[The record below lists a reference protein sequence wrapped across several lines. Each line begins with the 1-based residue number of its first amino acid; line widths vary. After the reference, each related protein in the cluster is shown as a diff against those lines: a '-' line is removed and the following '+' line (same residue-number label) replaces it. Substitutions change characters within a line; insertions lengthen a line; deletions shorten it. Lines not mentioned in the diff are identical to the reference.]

1 MWLCQIAK
9 HEYYAWTKKQK
20 RYANKL
26 DENHA
31 DQGEDLLNGIINQE
45 NGQIIRKILHDLQ
58 EPYKEV
64 FMLRVMGEVSYRD
77 IGQLFSKSESWARVT
92 YYRAKKTMNNT
103 NLLKTG
109 FVNERFRYYEKLV
122 AELTMMSDMFMRN
135 VLNILE
141 CAEYV
146 LRVITENDDLE
157 LTEVV
162 VQKDYKN
169 LQGRSAVLDC
179 VAVNGRKEIY
189 DIEVQQEKA
198 GAGPKRLRYHSSI
211 IDAHSLFAGE
221 DFEKLPESK
230 VIFIVDE
237 EVENEVA
244 PILHIKR
251 TVRETGR
258 DYYNDKSEIIYIN
271 ARMKENTDL
280 GRLMHDFH
288 CTKAEDM
295 YSKVLAERVRVLK
308 ETQEGVEI
316 MCKEMDKIYKAG
328 ELIGEERG
336 KEKGKYETAMKLLEL
351 GAREDMIAEAVGHSV
366 EEIKRWKNDMKRQ

>member
-1 MWLCQIAK
+1 
-9 HEYYAWTKKQK
+9 
-20 RYANKL
+20 
-26 DENHA
+26 
-31 DQGEDLLNGIINQE
+31 
-45 NGQIIRKILHDLQ
+45 
-58 EPYKEV
+58 
-64 FMLRVMGEVSYRD
+64 
-77 IGQLFSKSESWARVT
+77 
-92 YYRAKKTMNNT
+92 MNNT

-141 CAEYV
+141 CAEYI

-179 VAVNGRKEIY
+179 VAVTGRKEM
-189 DIEVQQEKA
+189 
-198 GAGPKRLRYHSSI
+198 
-211 IDAHSLFAGE
+211 
-221 DFEKLPESK
+221 
-230 VIFIVDE
+230 

-258 DYYNDKSEIIYIN
+258 DYNDKSEIIYIN

-295 YSKVLAERVRVLK
+295 YSKVLAERIRVLK

>member
-1 MWLCQIAK
+1 
-9 HEYYAWTKKQK
+9 
-20 RYANKL
+20 
-26 DENHA
+26 
-31 DQGEDLLNGIINQE
+31 
-45 NGQIIRKILHDLQ
+45 
-58 EPYKEV
+58 
-64 FMLRVMGEVSYRD
+64 
-77 IGQLFSKSESWARVT
+77 
-92 YYRAKKTMNNT
+92 MNNT

-141 CAEYV
+141 CAEYI

-179 VAVNGRKEIY
+179 VAVTGRKEM
-189 DIEVQQEKA
+189 
-198 GAGPKRLRYHSSI
+198 
-211 IDAHSLFAGE
+211 
-221 DFEKLPESK
+221 
-230 VIFIVDE
+230 

-251 TVRETGR
+251 TVRETGG
-258 DYYNDKSEIIYIN
+258 DYNDKSEIIYIN
-271 ARMKENTDL
+271 ARMKEDTEL

-295 YSKVLAERVRVLK
+295 YSKVLAERIRVLK

>member
-1 MWLCQIAK
+1 
-9 HEYYAWTKKQK
+9 
-20 RYANKL
+20 
-26 DENHA
+26 
-31 DQGEDLLNGIINQE
+31 
-45 NGQIIRKILHDLQ
+45 
-58 EPYKEV
+58 
-64 FMLRVMGEVSYRD
+64 
-77 IGQLFSKSESWARVT
+77 
-92 YYRAKKTMNNT
+92 MNNT

-179 VAVNGRKEIY
+179 VAVNGRKEM
-189 DIEVQQEKA
+189 
-198 GAGPKRLRYHSSI
+198 
-211 IDAHSLFAGE
+211 
-221 DFEKLPESK
+221 
-230 VIFIVDE
+230 

-258 DYYNDKSEIIYIN
+258 DYNDKSEIIYIN
-271 ARMKENTDL
+271 ARMKGNTDL

-366 EEIKRWKNDMKRQ
+366 EEIKRWKNDMKH

>member
-1 MWLCQIAK
+1 
-9 HEYYAWTKKQK
+9 
-20 RYANKL
+20 
-26 DENHA
+26 
-31 DQGEDLLNGIINQE
+31 
-45 NGQIIRKILHDLQ
+45 
-58 EPYKEV
+58 
-64 FMLRVMGEVSYRD
+64 
-77 IGQLFSKSESWARVT
+77 
-92 YYRAKKTMNNT
+92 MNNT

-251 TVRETGR
+251 TVRETGG
-258 DYYNDKSEIIYIN
+258 DYNDKSEIIYIN

-336 KEKGKYETAMKLLEL
+336 KEKGKYETVMKLLEL

>member
-1 MWLCQIAK
+1 
-9 HEYYAWTKKQK
+9 
-20 RYANKL
+20 
-26 DENHA
+26 
-31 DQGEDLLNGIINQE
+31 
-45 NGQIIRKILHDLQ
+45 
-58 EPYKEV
+58 
-64 FMLRVMGEVSYRD
+64 
-77 IGQLFSKSESWARVT
+77 
-92 YYRAKKTMNNT
+92 MNNT

-141 CAEYV
+141 CAEYI

-179 VAVNGRKEIY
+179 VAVTGRKEM
-189 DIEVQQEKA
+189 
-198 GAGPKRLRYHSSI
+198 
-211 IDAHSLFAGE
+211 
-221 DFEKLPESK
+221 
-230 VIFIVDE
+230 

-258 DYYNDKSEIIYIN
+258 DYNDKSEIIYIN

-288 CTKAEDM
+288 CTKPEDM

-366 EEIKRWKNDMKRQ
+366 EEIKRWKNDMKH

>member
-1 MWLCQIAK
+1 
-9 HEYYAWTKKQK
+9 
-20 RYANKL
+20 
-26 DENHA
+26 
-31 DQGEDLLNGIINQE
+31 
-45 NGQIIRKILHDLQ
+45 
-58 EPYKEV
+58 
-64 FMLRVMGEVSYRD
+64 
-77 IGQLFSKSESWARVT
+77 
-92 YYRAKKTMNNT
+92 MNNT

-258 DYYNDKSEIIYIN
+258 DYNDKSEIIYIN

-336 KEKGKYETAMKLLEL
+336 KETAMKLLEL

-366 EEIKRWKNDMKRQ
+366 EEIKRWKNEQSKKKIQHTKN

>member
-1 MWLCQIAK
+1 
-9 HEYYAWTKKQK
+9 
-20 RYANKL
+20 
-26 DENHA
+26 
-31 DQGEDLLNGIINQE
+31 
-45 NGQIIRKILHDLQ
+45 
-58 EPYKEV
+58 
-64 FMLRVMGEVSYRD
+64 
-77 IGQLFSKSESWARVT
+77 
-92 YYRAKKTMNNT
+92 MNNT

-122 AELTMMSDMFMRN
+122 AELIMMSDMFMRN

-179 VAVNGRKEIY
+179 VAVNGRKEM
-189 DIEVQQEKA
+189 
-198 GAGPKRLRYHSSI
+198 
-211 IDAHSLFAGE
+211 
-221 DFEKLPESK
+221 
-230 VIFIVDE
+230 

-258 DYYNDKSEIIYIN
+258 DYNDKSEIIYIN

-351 GAREDMIAEAVGHSV
+351 GAREVMIAEAVGHLV
-366 EEIKRWKNDMKRQ
+366 EEIKRWMNDMKH

>member
-1 MWLCQIAK
+1 
-9 HEYYAWTKKQK
+9 
-20 RYANKL
+20 
-26 DENHA
+26 
-31 DQGEDLLNGIINQE
+31 
-45 NGQIIRKILHDLQ
+45 
-58 EPYKEV
+58 
-64 FMLRVMGEVSYRD
+64 
-77 IGQLFSKSESWARVT
+77 
-92 YYRAKKTMNNT
+92 MNNM

-179 VAVNGRKEIY
+179 VAVTGRKEM
-189 DIEVQQEKA
+189 
-198 GAGPKRLRYHSSI
+198 
-211 IDAHSLFAGE
+211 
-221 DFEKLPESK
+221 
-230 VIFIVDE
+230 

-258 DYYNDKSEIIYIN
+258 DYNDKSEIIYIN

-366 EEIKRWKNDMKRQ
+366 EEIKRWKNDMKH

>member
-1 MWLCQIAK
+1 
-9 HEYYAWTKKQK
+9 
-20 RYANKL
+20 
-26 DENHA
+26 
-31 DQGEDLLNGIINQE
+31 
-45 NGQIIRKILHDLQ
+45 
-58 EPYKEV
+58 
-64 FMLRVMGEVSYRD
+64 
-77 IGQLFSKSESWARVT
+77 
-92 YYRAKKTMNNT
+92 MNNT

-141 CAEYV
+141 CAEYI

-179 VAVNGRKEIY
+179 VAVTGRKEM
-189 DIEVQQEKA
+189 
-198 GAGPKRLRYHSSI
+198 
-211 IDAHSLFAGE
+211 
-221 DFEKLPESK
+221 
-230 VIFIVDE
+230 

-258 DYYNDKSEIIYIN
+258 DYNDKSEIIYIN

-308 ETQEGVEI
+308 ETREGVET

>member
-1 MWLCQIAK
+1 
-9 HEYYAWTKKQK
+9 
-20 RYANKL
+20 
-26 DENHA
+26 
-31 DQGEDLLNGIINQE
+31 
-45 NGQIIRKILHDLQ
+45 
-58 EPYKEV
+58 
-64 FMLRVMGEVSYRD
+64 
-77 IGQLFSKSESWARVT
+77 
-92 YYRAKKTMNNT
+92 MNNT

-146 LRVITENDDLE
+146 LRVIIENDDLE

-179 VAVNGRKEIY
+179 VAVTGRKEM
-189 DIEVQQEKA
+189 
-198 GAGPKRLRYHSSI
+198 
-211 IDAHSLFAGE
+211 
-221 DFEKLPESK
+221 
-230 VIFIVDE
+230 

-258 DYYNDKSEIIYIN
+258 DYNDKSEIIYIN

-366 EEIKRWKNDMKRQ
+366 EEIKRWKNDMKH

>member
-1 MWLCQIAK
+1 
-9 HEYYAWTKKQK
+9 
-20 RYANKL
+20 
-26 DENHA
+26 
-31 DQGEDLLNGIINQE
+31 
-45 NGQIIRKILHDLQ
+45 
-58 EPYKEV
+58 
-64 FMLRVMGEVSYRD
+64 
-77 IGQLFSKSESWARVT
+77 
-92 YYRAKKTMNNT
+92 MNNT

-169 LQGRSAVLDC
+169 LQGRSAILDC

-258 DYYNDKSEIIYIN
+258 DYNDKSEIIYIN

-328 ELIGEERG
+328 ELIGEERV

>member
-1 MWLCQIAK
+1 
-9 HEYYAWTKKQK
+9 
-20 RYANKL
+20 
-26 DENHA
+26 
-31 DQGEDLLNGIINQE
+31 
-45 NGQIIRKILHDLQ
+45 
-58 EPYKEV
+58 
-64 FMLRVMGEVSYRD
+64 
-77 IGQLFSKSESWARVT
+77 
-92 YYRAKKTMNNT
+92 MNNT

-141 CAEYV
+141 CAEYI

-179 VAVNGRKEIY
+179 VAVTGRKEM
-189 DIEVQQEKA
+189 
-198 GAGPKRLRYHSSI
+198 
-211 IDAHSLFAGE
+211 
-221 DFEKLPESK
+221 
-230 VIFIVDE
+230 

-258 DYYNDKSEIIYIN
+258 DYNDKSEIIYIN

-288 CTKAEDM
+288 CKKAEDM

-366 EEIKRWKNDMKRQ
+366 EEIKRWKNDMKH

>member
-1 MWLCQIAK
+1 
-9 HEYYAWTKKQK
+9 
-20 RYANKL
+20 
-26 DENHA
+26 
-31 DQGEDLLNGIINQE
+31 
-45 NGQIIRKILHDLQ
+45 
-58 EPYKEV
+58 
-64 FMLRVMGEVSYRD
+64 
-77 IGQLFSKSESWARVT
+77 
-92 YYRAKKTMNNT
+92 MNNT

-179 VAVNGRKEIY
+179 VAVTGRKEM
-189 DIEVQQEKA
+189 
-198 GAGPKRLRYHSSI
+198 
-211 IDAHSLFAGE
+211 
-221 DFEKLPESK
+221 
-230 VIFIVDE
+230 

-258 DYYNDKSEIIYIN
+258 DYNDKSEIIYIN

-366 EEIKRWKNDMKRQ
+366 R

>member
-1 MWLCQIAK
+1 
-9 HEYYAWTKKQK
+9 
-20 RYANKL
+20 
-26 DENHA
+26 
-31 DQGEDLLNGIINQE
+31 
-45 NGQIIRKILHDLQ
+45 
-58 EPYKEV
+58 
-64 FMLRVMGEVSYRD
+64 
-77 IGQLFSKSESWARVT
+77 
-92 YYRAKKTMNNT
+92 MNNT

-141 CAEYV
+141 CAEYI

-179 VAVNGRKEIY
+179 VAVTGRKEM
-189 DIEVQQEKA
+189 
-198 GAGPKRLRYHSSI
+198 
-211 IDAHSLFAGE
+211 
-221 DFEKLPESK
+221 
-230 VIFIVDE
+230 

-258 DYYNDKSEIIYIN
+258 DYNDKSELIYIN

>member
-1 MWLCQIAK
+1 
-9 HEYYAWTKKQK
+9 
-20 RYANKL
+20 
-26 DENHA
+26 
-31 DQGEDLLNGIINQE
+31 
-45 NGQIIRKILHDLQ
+45 
-58 EPYKEV
+58 
-64 FMLRVMGEVSYRD
+64 
-77 IGQLFSKSESWARVT
+77 
-92 YYRAKKTMNNT
+92 MNNT

-258 DYYNDKSEIIYIN
+258 DYNDKSEIIYIN

-328 ELIGEERG
+328 ELIGEE
-336 KEKGKYETAMKLLEL
+336 KKKKKGKYETAMKLLEL

-366 EEIKRWKNDMKRQ
+366 EEIKRWKNDMKH

>member
-1 MWLCQIAK
+1 
-9 HEYYAWTKKQK
+9 
-20 RYANKL
+20 
-26 DENHA
+26 
-31 DQGEDLLNGIINQE
+31 
-45 NGQIIRKILHDLQ
+45 
-58 EPYKEV
+58 
-64 FMLRVMGEVSYRD
+64 
-77 IGQLFSKSESWARVT
+77 
-92 YYRAKKTMNNT
+92 MNNT
-103 NLLKTG
+103 NLLKIG

-141 CAEYV
+141 CAEYI

-179 VAVNGRKEIY
+179 VAVTGRKEM
-189 DIEVQQEKA
+189 
-198 GAGPKRLRYHSSI
+198 
-211 IDAHSLFAGE
+211 
-221 DFEKLPESK
+221 
-230 VIFIVDE
+230 

-258 DYYNDKSEIIYIN
+258 DYNDKSEIIYIN

-366 EEIKRWKNDMKRQ
+366 EEIKRWKNDMKH

>member
-1 MWLCQIAK
+1 
-9 HEYYAWTKKQK
+9 
-20 RYANKL
+20 
-26 DENHA
+26 
-31 DQGEDLLNGIINQE
+31 
-45 NGQIIRKILHDLQ
+45 
-58 EPYKEV
+58 
-64 FMLRVMGEVSYRD
+64 
-77 IGQLFSKSESWARVT
+77 
-92 YYRAKKTMNNT
+92 MNNT

-179 VAVNGRKEIY
+179 VAVNGRKEM
-189 DIEVQQEKA
+189 
-198 GAGPKRLRYHSSI
+198 
-211 IDAHSLFAGE
+211 
-221 DFEKLPESK
+221 
-230 VIFIVDE
+230 

-258 DYYNDKSEIIYIN
+258 DYNDKSEIIYIN
-271 ARMKENTDL
+271 ARMKENTDM

-366 EEIKRWKNDMKRQ
+366 EEIKRWKNDMKH

>member
-1 MWLCQIAK
+1 
-9 HEYYAWTKKQK
+9 
-20 RYANKL
+20 
-26 DENHA
+26 
-31 DQGEDLLNGIINQE
+31 
-45 NGQIIRKILHDLQ
+45 
-58 EPYKEV
+58 
-64 FMLRVMGEVSYRD
+64 
-77 IGQLFSKSESWARVT
+77 
-92 YYRAKKTMNNT
+92 MNNT

-179 VAVNGRKEIY
+179 VAVNGRKEM
-189 DIEVQQEKA
+189 
-198 GAGPKRLRYHSSI
+198 
-211 IDAHSLFAGE
+211 
-221 DFEKLPESK
+221 
-230 VIFIVDE
+230 

-258 DYYNDKSEIIYIN
+258 DYNDKSEIIYIN

-280 GRLMHDFH
+280 CRLMHDFH

>member
-1 MWLCQIAK
+1 M
-9 HEYYAWTKKQK
+9 
-20 RYANKL
+20 
-26 DENHA
+26 
-31 DQGEDLLNGIINQE
+31 
-45 NGQIIRKILHDLQ
+45 
-58 EPYKEV
+58 
-64 FMLRVMGEVSYRD
+64 
-77 IGQLFSKSESWARVT
+77 
-92 YYRAKKTMNNT
+92 
-103 NLLKTG
+103 
-109 FVNERFRYYEKLV
+109 
-122 AELTMMSDMFMRN
+122 
-135 VLNILE
+135 
-141 CAEYV
+141 
-146 LRVITENDDLE
+146 
-157 LTEVV
+157 
-162 VQKDYKN
+162 
-169 LQGRSAVLDC
+169 
-179 VAVNGRKEIY
+179 AVNGRKEIY

-237 EVENEVA
+237 ESDAGVE

-251 TVRETGR
+251 TVRETGG
-258 DYYNDKSEIIYIN
+258 DYNDKSEIIYIN

-366 EEIKRWKNDMKRQ
+366 EEIKRWKNDMKH

>member
-1 MWLCQIAK
+1 
-9 HEYYAWTKKQK
+9 
-20 RYANKL
+20 
-26 DENHA
+26 
-31 DQGEDLLNGIINQE
+31 
-45 NGQIIRKILHDLQ
+45 
-58 EPYKEV
+58 
-64 FMLRVMGEVSYRD
+64 
-77 IGQLFSKSESWARVT
+77 
-92 YYRAKKTMNNT
+92 
-103 NLLKTG
+103 
-109 FVNERFRYYEKLV
+109 
-122 AELTMMSDMFMRN
+122 MMSDMFMRN

-179 VAVNGRKEIY
+179 VAVNGRKEM
-189 DIEVQQEKA
+189 
-198 GAGPKRLRYHSSI
+198 
-211 IDAHSLFAGE
+211 
-221 DFEKLPESK
+221 
-230 VIFIVDE
+230 

-251 TVRETGR
+251 TVRETGG
-258 DYYNDKSEIIYIN
+258 DYNDKSEIIYIN
-271 ARMKENTDL
+271 ARMKEDTEL

-295 YSKVLAERVRVLK
+295 YSEVLAKRVRVLK
-308 ETQEGVEI
+308 ETREGVET
-316 MCKEMDKIYKAG
+316 MCKEMDKIYQV
-328 ELIGEERG
+328 GEECG

>member
-1 MWLCQIAK
+1 
-9 HEYYAWTKKQK
+9 
-20 RYANKL
+20 
-26 DENHA
+26 
-31 DQGEDLLNGIINQE
+31 
-45 NGQIIRKILHDLQ
+45 
-58 EPYKEV
+58 
-64 FMLRVMGEVSYRD
+64 
-77 IGQLFSKSESWARVT
+77 
-92 YYRAKKTMNNT
+92 MNNT

-179 VAVNGRKEIY
+179 VAVTGRKEM
-189 DIEVQQEKA
+189 
-198 GAGPKRLRYHSSI
+198 
-211 IDAHSLFAGE
+211 
-221 DFEKLPESK
+221 
-230 VIFIVDE
+230 

-258 DYYNDKSEIIYIN
+258 DYNDKSEIIYIN

-366 EEIKRWKNDMKRQ
+366 EEIKRWKNDMKH

>member
-1 MWLCQIAK
+1 
-9 HEYYAWTKKQK
+9 
-20 RYANKL
+20 
-26 DENHA
+26 
-31 DQGEDLLNGIINQE
+31 
-45 NGQIIRKILHDLQ
+45 
-58 EPYKEV
+58 
-64 FMLRVMGEVSYRD
+64 
-77 IGQLFSKSESWARVT
+77 
-92 YYRAKKTMNNT
+92 MNNT

-141 CAEYV
+141 CVEYV

-179 VAVNGRKEIY
+179 VAVNGRKEM
-189 DIEVQQEKA
+189 
-198 GAGPKRLRYHSSI
+198 
-211 IDAHSLFAGE
+211 
-221 DFEKLPESK
+221 
-230 VIFIVDE
+230 

-258 DYYNDKSEIIYIN
+258 DYNDKSEIIYIN

-366 EEIKRWKNDMKRQ
+366 EEIKRWKNDMKH

>member
-1 MWLCQIAK
+1 
-9 HEYYAWTKKQK
+9 
-20 RYANKL
+20 
-26 DENHA
+26 
-31 DQGEDLLNGIINQE
+31 
-45 NGQIIRKILHDLQ
+45 
-58 EPYKEV
+58 
-64 FMLRVMGEVSYRD
+64 
-77 IGQLFSKSESWARVT
+77 
-92 YYRAKKTMNNT
+92 MNNT

-179 VAVNGRKEIY
+179 VAVTGRKEM
-189 DIEVQQEKA
+189 
-198 GAGPKRLRYHSSI
+198 
-211 IDAHSLFAGE
+211 
-221 DFEKLPESK
+221 
-230 VIFIVDE
+230 

>member
-1 MWLCQIAK
+1 
-9 HEYYAWTKKQK
+9 
-20 RYANKL
+20 
-26 DENHA
+26 
-31 DQGEDLLNGIINQE
+31 
-45 NGQIIRKILHDLQ
+45 
-58 EPYKEV
+58 
-64 FMLRVMGEVSYRD
+64 
-77 IGQLFSKSESWARVT
+77 
-92 YYRAKKTMNNT
+92 MNNT
-103 NLLKTG
+103 NLLKIG

-179 VAVNGRKEIY
+179 VAVTGRKEM
-189 DIEVQQEKA
+189 
-198 GAGPKRLRYHSSI
+198 
-211 IDAHSLFAGE
+211 
-221 DFEKLPESK
+221 
-230 VIFIVDE
+230 

-258 DYYNDKSEIIYIN
+258 DYNDKSEIIYIN

-366 EEIKRWKNDMKRQ
+366 EEIKRWKNDMKH

>member
-1 MWLCQIAK
+1 M
-9 HEYYAWTKKQK
+9 
-20 RYANKL
+20 
-26 DENHA
+26 
-31 DQGEDLLNGIINQE
+31 NGI
-45 NGQIIRKILHDLQ
+45 
-58 EPYKEV
+58 
-64 FMLRVMGEVSYRD
+64 
-77 IGQLFSKSESWARVT
+77 
-92 YYRAKKTMNNT
+92 
-103 NLLKTG
+103 
-109 FVNERFRYYEKLV
+109 
-122 AELTMMSDMFMRN
+122 
-135 VLNILE
+135 
-141 CAEYV
+141 
-146 LRVITENDDLE
+146 
-157 LTEVV
+157 
-162 VQKDYKN
+162 
-169 LQGRSAVLDC
+169 
-179 VAVNGRKEIY
+179 KEIY

-258 DYYNDKSEIIYIN
+258 DYNDKS
-271 ARMKENTDL
+271 
-280 GRLMHDFH
+280 
-288 CTKAEDM
+288 
-295 YSKVLAERVRVLK
+295 VLK

>member
-1 MWLCQIAK
+1 
-9 HEYYAWTKKQK
+9 
-20 RYANKL
+20 
-26 DENHA
+26 
-31 DQGEDLLNGIINQE
+31 
-45 NGQIIRKILHDLQ
+45 
-58 EPYKEV
+58 
-64 FMLRVMGEVSYRD
+64 
-77 IGQLFSKSESWARVT
+77 
-92 YYRAKKTMNNT
+92 MNNT

-141 CAEYV
+141 CAEYI

-258 DYYNDKSEIIYIN
+258 DYNDKSEIIYIN
-271 ARMKENTDL
+271 ARMKENTDM

-336 KEKGKYETAMKLLEL
+336 KEKGKYETGMKLLEL

-366 EEIKRWKNDMKRQ
+366 EEIKRWKNDMKH

>member
-1 MWLCQIAK
+1 M
-9 HEYYAWTKKQK
+9 
-20 RYANKL
+20 
-26 DENHA
+26 
-31 DQGEDLLNGIINQE
+31 
-45 NGQIIRKILHDLQ
+45 
-58 EPYKEV
+58 
-64 FMLRVMGEVSYRD
+64 
-77 IGQLFSKSESWARVT
+77 
-92 YYRAKKTMNNT
+92 
-103 NLLKTG
+103 
-109 FVNERFRYYEKLV
+109 
-122 AELTMMSDMFMRN
+122 
-135 VLNILE
+135 
-141 CAEYV
+141 
-146 LRVITENDDLE
+146 
-157 LTEVV
+157 
-162 VQKDYKN
+162 
-169 LQGRSAVLDC
+169 
-179 VAVNGRKEIY
+179 
-189 DIEVQQEKA
+189 
-198 GAGPKRLRYHSSI
+198 RYHSSI

-258 DYYNDKSEIIYIN
+258 DYNDKSEIIYIN

-336 KEKGKYETAMKLLEL
+336 KEKRK
-351 GAREDMIAEAVGHSV
+351 I
-366 EEIKRWKNDMKRQ
+366 

>member
-1 MWLCQIAK
+1 
-9 HEYYAWTKKQK
+9 
-20 RYANKL
+20 
-26 DENHA
+26 
-31 DQGEDLLNGIINQE
+31 
-45 NGQIIRKILHDLQ
+45 
-58 EPYKEV
+58 
-64 FMLRVMGEVSYRD
+64 
-77 IGQLFSKSESWARVT
+77 
-92 YYRAKKTMNNT
+92 MNNT

-179 VAVNGRKEIY
+179 VAVNGRKEM
-189 DIEVQQEKA
+189 
-198 GAGPKRLRYHSSI
+198 
-211 IDAHSLFAGE
+211 
-221 DFEKLPESK
+221 
-230 VIFIVDE
+230 

-258 DYYNDKSEIIYIN
+258 DYNDKSEIIYIN

-295 YSKVLAERVRVLK
+295 YSKVLAERIRVLK

-366 EEIKRWKNDMKRQ
+366 EEIKRWKNDMKQ

>member
-1 MWLCQIAK
+1 
-9 HEYYAWTKKQK
+9 
-20 RYANKL
+20 
-26 DENHA
+26 
-31 DQGEDLLNGIINQE
+31 
-45 NGQIIRKILHDLQ
+45 
-58 EPYKEV
+58 
-64 FMLRVMGEVSYRD
+64 
-77 IGQLFSKSESWARVT
+77 
-92 YYRAKKTMNNT
+92 MNNT

-179 VAVNGRKEIY
+179 VAVNGRKEM
-189 DIEVQQEKA
+189 
-198 GAGPKRLRYHSSI
+198 
-211 IDAHSLFAGE
+211 
-221 DFEKLPESK
+221 
-230 VIFIVDE
+230 
-237 EVENEVA
+237 EVENEVV

-258 DYYNDKSEIIYIN
+258 DYNDKSEIIYIN

-366 EEIKRWKNDMKRQ
+366 EEIKRWKNDMKH

>member
-1 MWLCQIAK
+1 
-9 HEYYAWTKKQK
+9 
-20 RYANKL
+20 
-26 DENHA
+26 
-31 DQGEDLLNGIINQE
+31 
-45 NGQIIRKILHDLQ
+45 
-58 EPYKEV
+58 
-64 FMLRVMGEVSYRD
+64 
-77 IGQLFSKSESWARVT
+77 
-92 YYRAKKTMNNT
+92 MNNT

-198 GAGPKRLRYHSSI
+198 GAGPKRFRYHSSI

-237 EVENEVA
+237 EVEN
-244 PILHIKR
+244 
-251 TVRETGR
+251 
-258 DYYNDKSEIIYIN
+258 
-271 ARMKENTDL
+271 
-280 GRLMHDFH
+280 
-288 CTKAEDM
+288 
-295 YSKVLAERVRVLK
+295 
-308 ETQEGVEI
+308 
-316 MCKEMDKIYKAG
+316 
-328 ELIGEERG
+328 
-336 KEKGKYETAMKLLEL
+336 
-351 GAREDMIAEAVGHSV
+351 
-366 EEIKRWKNDMKRQ
+366 

>member
-1 MWLCQIAK
+1 
-9 HEYYAWTKKQK
+9 
-20 RYANKL
+20 
-26 DENHA
+26 
-31 DQGEDLLNGIINQE
+31 
-45 NGQIIRKILHDLQ
+45 
-58 EPYKEV
+58 
-64 FMLRVMGEVSYRD
+64 
-77 IGQLFSKSESWARVT
+77 
-92 YYRAKKTMNNT
+92 MNNT

-122 AELTMMSDMFMRN
+122 AELTMMSDMFMWN

-179 VAVNGRKEIY
+179 VAVTGRKEM
-189 DIEVQQEKA
+189 
-198 GAGPKRLRYHSSI
+198 
-211 IDAHSLFAGE
+211 
-221 DFEKLPESK
+221 
-230 VIFIVDE
+230 

-258 DYYNDKSEIIYIN
+258 DYNDKSEIIYIN

-366 EEIKRWKNDMKRQ
+366 EEIKRWKNDMKH